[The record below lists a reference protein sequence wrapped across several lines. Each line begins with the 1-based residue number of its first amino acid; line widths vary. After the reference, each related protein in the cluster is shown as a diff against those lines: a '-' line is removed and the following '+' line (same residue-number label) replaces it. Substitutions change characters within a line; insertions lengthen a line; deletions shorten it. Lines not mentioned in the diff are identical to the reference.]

1 MTLRDDF
8 LVEGQP
14 SAVTHREFLRG
25 EREREEKRLKRE
37 LRGIHVL
44 MREKRRRGDSG
55 GWCSECVEEKRNDE
69 REEQQEKEEE
79 RKETRRKVEP
89 RAERGI
95 GGGDSQ

>member
-37 LRGIHVL
+37 LRGIHVF
-44 MREKRRRGDSG
+44 
-55 GWCSECVEEKRNDE
+55 DE
-69 REEQQEKEEE
+69 REK
-79 RKETRRKVEP
+79 KKRRF
-89 RAERGI
+89 RGLV
-95 GGGDSQ
+95 